1 MGVAPVPFKMGKAKR
16 EVKMKSPNYV
26 AVLAILNAML
36 RRVSESLPQI
46 QQASR
51 ELGTVRSQRR
61 LAPANEVV
69 SNHLAEDL

>member
-1 MGVAPVPFKMGKAKR
+1 
-16 EVKMKSPNYV
+16 MKSTNYV

-51 ELGTVRSQRR
+51 GLRYGEI
-61 LAPANEVV
+61 PAK
-69 SNHLAEDL
+69 ARGGK

>member
-1 MGVAPVPFKMGKAKR
+1 
-16 EVKMKSPNYV
+16 MKSPNYV

-51 ELGTVRSQRR
+51 ELGYSEIPTKARASK
-61 LAPANEVV
+61 
-69 SNHLAEDL
+69 

>member
-1 MGVAPVPFKMGKAKR
+1 MGVAPVPFQMGKAKR

-51 ELGTVRSQRR
+51 ELGYSEIPTKAR
-61 LAPANEVV
+61 AGK
-69 SNHLAEDL
+69 